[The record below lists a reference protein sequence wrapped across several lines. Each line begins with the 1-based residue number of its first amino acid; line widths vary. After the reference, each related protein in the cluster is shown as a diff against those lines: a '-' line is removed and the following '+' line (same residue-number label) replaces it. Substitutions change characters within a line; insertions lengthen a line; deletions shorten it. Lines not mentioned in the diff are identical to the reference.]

1 MNIYHNLSE
10 FKPKGNAIVTTG
22 TFDGVHIGHR
32 KILSRLIEK
41 AQEVGGE
48 SVLLTFWPHPKLVL
62 SPDSHTRVTRILTT
76 IEEKTELLEKLG
88 IDHLV
93 ILPFTREFSELS
105 CEQYIED
112 VLISGFGTKA
122 IVIGYDHRFGRNREG
137 GIDYLLQHSER
148 FKMEIEEINRQEID
162 NITISSTKI
171 RKALAEGNILTANE
185 LLGRNYDF
193 SGTVVKGRQLGRQIG
208 FPTANVNIANEFK
221 LIPKNGVY
229 AVKAWV
235 RGLQYGGV
243 MNIGVRPTVEGKG
256 VTQEVYIFDFSDDIY
271 GETVRVEI
279 VDFIRDEQKF
289 DGIETLIQQIKADVE
304 TAKRMLGGSN

>member
-1 MNIYHNLSE
+1 MQIYHNLSE
-10 FKPKGNAIVTTG
+10 FKAKGNAVVTTG

-32 KILSRLIEK
+32 KILSSLINK
-41 AQEVGGE
+41 AKQNNGE

-62 SPDSHTRVTRILTT
+62 SPSRDERVTKILTT
-76 IEEKTELLEKLG
+76 IEEKTELLEKIG

-112 VLISGFGTKA
+112 VLISGFGTKSL
-122 IVIGYDHRFGRNREG
+122 VIGYDHRFGRNREG
-137 GIDYLLQHSER
+137 GIDYLVKHSER
-148 FKMEIEEINRQEID
+148 FKIEIEEISRQEVD
-162 NITISSTKI
+162 NMTISSTKI
-171 RKALAEGNILTANE
+171 RRALETGDIKTAND

-193 SGTVVKGRQLGRQIG
+193 TGTVVKGRQLGRQIG
-208 FPTANVNIANEFK
+208 FPTANVKVQTEFK

-229 AVKAWV
+229 TVMAWV
-235 RGLQYGGV
+235 RDKKYGGV

-256 VTQEVYIFDFSDDIY
+256 ITQEVHIFDFSDDIY
-271 GETVRVEI
+271 GETVKVEI

-289 DGIETLIQQIKADVE
+289 DGLDALIQQIKLDSE
-304 TAKRMLGGSN
+304 TAKKALKL

>member
-1 MNIYHNLSE
+1 MKIYHNLSE

-32 KILSRLIEK
+32 KILARLIEK
-41 AQEVGGE
+41 AREVNGE

-76 IEEKTELLEKLG
+76 IEEKMGLLEELG

-112 VLISGFGTKA
+112 VLVSGFGTKA
-122 IVIGYDHRFGRNREG
+122 MVIGYDHRFGRNREG

-148 FKMEIEEINRQEID
+148 FKIEIEEISRQEID

-171 RKALAEGNILTANE
+171 RKALEEGDIHTANE

-208 FPTANVNIANEFK
+208 FPTANVKIPNEFK

-235 RGLQYGGV
+235 RGVKYGGV

-256 VTQEVYIFDFSDDIY
+256 ITQEVYIFDFSDDIY
-271 GETVRVEI
+271 GENVKVEI

-289 DGIETLIQQIKADVE
+289 DGIEALVGQIKADVE
-304 TAKRMLGGSN
+304 TAKGILGVL

>member
-1 MNIYHNLSE
+1 MKIYHNLSE

-32 KILSRLIEK
+32 KILSRLVEK
-41 AQEVGGE
+41 AREVHGE

-76 IEEKTELLEKLG
+76 IEEKTERLEELG

-122 IVIGYDHRFGRNREG
+122 MVIGYDHRFGRNREG
-137 GIDYLLQHSER
+137 GIDYLIRHSER
-148 FKMEIEEINRQEID
+148 FKIEIEEISRQEID

-171 RKALAEGNILTANE
+171 RKALEEGDIRTANE

-208 FPTANVNIANEFK
+208 FPTANVKTQNEFK
-221 LIPKNGVY
+221 LIPRNGVY

-256 VTQEVYIFDFSDDIY
+256 ITQEVYIFDFSDDIY
-271 GETVRVEI
+271 GETLKVEI

-289 DGIETLIQQIKADVE
+289 DGMEELIRQIGADVE
-304 TAKRMLGGSN
+304 TSRKILGS

>member
-1 MNIYHNLSE
+1 MKIYHNLSE

-41 AQEVGGE
+41 AREVGGE

-112 VLISGFGTKA
+112 ILISGFGTKA
-122 IVIGYDHRFGRNREG
+122 MVIGYDHRFGKNREG

-171 RKALAEGNILTANE
+171 RKALEEGDILTANE

-256 VTQEVYIFDFSDDIY
+256 ITQEVYIFDFSDDIY

-289 DGIETLIQQIKADVE
+289 DGIETLIQQIKTDVE
-304 TAKRMLGGSN
+304 TAKRML